1 MAGKAEGGHGQVN
14 MVINKEGTYIVVKED
29 MDIWTKIGIFII
41 LGLNVLMMIIY
52 FHTIQCFAGFFAWFL
67 LDQVRGFVKRF
78 SLVAAEFYS
87 WLHNGRLIK

>member
-1 MAGKAEGGHGQVN
+1 VN
-14 MVINKEGTYIVVKED
+14 MVINKEGTYIVVIED

-41 LGLNVLMMIIY
+41 L
-52 FHTIQCFAGFFAWFL
+52 GFFAWFL

-87 WLHNGRLIK
+87 WLHNGRLIKYP